1 MAEFALASDAPEA
14 APTPERKLLI
24 VEDDAGLQRQMRWAL
39 ADSFDV
45 HVAGDRTAALEI
57 MASERPWLAV
67 LDLGLPPDPNG
78 ASEGLSTLETIVA
91 TYPGTKV
98 IIASGNEDRR
108 HALRAIS
115 YGAYDFFAKPV
126 DVDQLKLIL
135 GRAWQLHEL
144 EEENRRLTQATHT
157 PLAGIIGSSP
167 AILEVCR
174 TVSAVAATDVSLLIM
189 GESGTGK
196 ELIAR
201 ALHAGSD
208 RARGPFVAV
217 NCAAIPEN
225 LLESELFG
233 YERGAFTGAVKQTL
247 GKVEQAKNGTLFLDE
262 IGDMPASLQA
272 KVLRFL
278 QNRSFQRL
286 GGREEIIVDV
296 RIASATNR
304 DLKAMCAQGTFRED
318 LYFRLNEVSVDL
330 PPLRARDSDVLMIT
344 EALLRKF
351 TEAYKKGSLELSRAA
366 VVAIGAY
373 NWPGNV
379 RELENRLKRAVVL
392 AQGAK
397 IQPSDLGLTAQ
408 DGNDT
413 LQTLKQAR
421 QKAETDA
428 IKRALTS
435 SGNNL
440 THAARMLGVSRPTL
454 YNLLAAYEIKV

>member
-1 MAEFALASDAPEA
+1 MAEYALASDAPEA
-14 APTPERKLLI
+14 SSTPERKLLI

-39 ADSFDV
+39 ADTFDV
-45 HVAGDRTAALEI
+45 HVAGDRAAALEI
-57 MASERPWLAV
+57 VANERPWLAV

-78 ASEGLSTLETIVA
+78 ASEGLSTLETIVS

-135 GRAWQLHEL
+135 GRAWQVHEL

-157 PLAGIIGSSP
+157 PLAGIIGASP
-167 AILEVCR
+167 AILDVCR

-272 KVLRFL
+272 KMLRFL

-318 LYFRLNEVSVDL
+318 LYFRLNEVSVEL
-330 PPLRARDSDVLMIT
+330 PPLRARESDVLMIT

-351 TEAYKKGSLELSRAA
+351 TEMYKKGSLELSRAA
-366 VVAIGAY
+366 IVAIGAY

-397 IQPSDLGLTAQ
+397 IQPSDLGLTPQ

-413 LQTLKQAR
+413 LQTLRQAR